1 MDTNKN
7 AEQRQSLERRKEPRM
22 VTYQDRRIAEW
33 RRAADRHEAEGNI
46 TTAMMFRNDALR
58 LEQSCAVEILVDG
71 D

>member
-1 MDTNKN
+1 
-7 AEQRQSLERRKEPRM
+7 M

-33 RRAADRHEAEGNI
+33 RRAADRHEAEGNT